1 MVFRFWKQLC
11 IFESIFISAF
21 FLQFIELNIFLWLK
35 FWTCR
40 ETSIFSFITT
50 RSVSQWCERQ
60 NHPLKNGPYVYLSIY
75 LSSSQDQREFFFV
88 LDWVKSYLKKNHL
101 HIWPKWLWFDYIK
114 RKMFFSRFGKFV
126 VYIIDWH
133 FFSLSSWKLKLFA
146 KSKTLIITKYW
157 SQKIV
162 KKLRLGY
169 AWK

>member
-1 MVFRFWKQLC
+1 MHFRKYFY
-11 IFESIFISAF
+11 ISIF

-101 HIWPKWLWFDYIK
+101 HIWPKSYIKIFLWLWFDYIK
-114 RKMFFSRFGKFV
+114 RKMFLHLLVLCNFGKNTQGLNSILSPDQFV
-126 VYIIDWH
+126 LWNEG
-133 FFSLSSWKLKLFA
+133 A
-146 KSKTLIITKYW
+146 
-157 SQKIV
+157 Q
-162 KKLRLGY
+162 
-169 AWK
+169 

>member
-88 LDWVKSYLKKNHL
+88 LDWVKSYLKKKSPSYLIN
-101 HIWPKWLWFDYIK
+101 IK

>member
-1 MVFRFWKQLC
+1 MSRLPIAFFT
-11 IFESIFISAF
+11 IFLSSIF
-21 FLQFIELNIFLWLK
+21 FLWLK
-35 FWTCR
+35 FWTWR
-40 ETSIFSFITT
+40 ETSIFSFITK

-88 LDWVKSYLKKNHL
+88 LDWVKSYLKKKSPSYL
-101 HIWPKWLWFDYIK
+101 TKIIKGFDYIK